1 MPEPDPTP
9 DPTEEEPEPEP
20 EPEPEDEPAPVP
32 DPAPAEEPAP
42 VAGPVE
48 PKVGLGGFAAMRNL
62 RASSRAA
69 LHRFMRQEG
78 HDPDAYYSLADW
90 RQFDADM
97 RTSVPAQP

>member
-1 MPEPDPTP
+1 MPEPEPTP
-9 DPTEEEPEPEP
+9 DPIEEEPEPEP
-20 EPEPEDEPAPVP
+20 EPVPSPVPDPVPEDEPAPVS
-32 DPAPAEEPAP
+32 
-42 VAGPVE
+42 GPVE
-48 PKVGLGGFAAMRNL
+48 PKVGLGGFAAMRDL